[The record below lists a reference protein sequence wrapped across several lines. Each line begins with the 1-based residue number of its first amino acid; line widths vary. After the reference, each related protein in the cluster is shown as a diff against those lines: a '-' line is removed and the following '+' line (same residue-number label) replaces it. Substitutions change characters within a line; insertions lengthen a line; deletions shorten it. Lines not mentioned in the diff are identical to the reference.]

1 MKKHIILTKRGL
13 RKGIGQSISFVLVI
27 IITAIMLNLALITM
41 LNYNQSFTDIF
52 DELQSP
58 DISIATMGQGSA
70 KFEQAIKDDDR
81 VAESERTPA
90 LMFNGEITYNN
101 NKTSSVFAFFDYSV
115 ERKLGQSK
123 VTEQLSDLEIEN
135 RTNKDQL
142 PIYISKLFQSGSG
155 YQTGDTFT
163 IKTDSKTYTFFIAGF
178 TENIYLGTINT
189 LFSGVEL
196 AHKDY
201 QTLAAELG
209 ESAKGYWYKMK
220 LHDSSKAAL
229 VESDY
234 SSRFSGDYQ
243 RAVHAA
249 DRFYIQHFRTL
260 VANIIASIL
269 LTFSLI
275 ILIVGLVVVR
285 FRIQN
290 NIEDDLQTIG
300 ALKALGYTGR
310 QIMFSYVLQFSL
322 PGGAAMLVGLG
333 FSYLLLPAL
342 SEAFSSQ
349 TGLTWIQG
357 FDPVSAGLTILA
369 LLSAICFTAWASSRR
384 AGKIEPITA
393 LRSGSA
399 THSFKRNP
407 LPLKRHPNCLNLV
420 LALKDMFLRTRQN
433 ILIIIIIAAVA
444 FAGHFAVAMY
454 YNTNV
459 DPEKFIDMVGGEYPA
474 ISLAP
479 KDIKQVDEMIRYT
492 ETLSG
497 VRGSVV
503 YETKRAQI
511 FEINGFMDVSG
522 DFSKINNRGLIE
534 GRSPRYENEIALCP
548 QLLEGKNLGIG
559 DSVTLTYEDQSAD
572 YIITGYIQSSNQ
584 MGRDIQL
591 TLEGARRMDP
601 DLKLNRIY
609 VYTDEGADVAALLET
624 INKKY
629 PEAFHKAENVENIVI
644 NNAAQYLDMV
654 AIVAFLIIVITLGV
668 IGLVLYLVIKTVI
681 NRNKINIGIQKAL
694 GYTSGQIILQTAL
707 KYLPVISFG
716 AIVGSIFGA
725 LGLNPLVTKLFQG
738 MGIVQS
744 TLYVF
749 PWMAVLVSLLFTL
762 FAFPVALLVSGRI
775 RKITPI
781 ELFM

>member
-1 MKKHIILTKRGL
+1 MKTDPINKRGL

-27 IITAIMLNLALITM
+27 IITAILLNLALITM
-41 LNYNQSFTDIF
+41 LNFNRSFTDIF

-58 DISIATMGQGSA
+58 DLSIATMGQGSA

-81 VAESERTPA
+81 VAASERTPA
-90 LMFNGEITYNN
+90 LMLNGDIIYNDN
-101 NKTSSVFAFFDYSV
+101 ETTSVFAFFDRSL
-115 ERKLGQSK
+115 ERKLGKSK
-123 VTEQLSDLEIEN
+123 VTETLSNAEIKN
-135 RTNKDQL
+135 RADKDQL

-155 YQTGDTFT
+155 CATGDTFS
-163 IKTDSKTYTFFIAGF
+163 IKTDSKTHTFFVAGF

-189 LFSGVEL
+189 SFSGIEL
-196 AHKDY
+196 DHEDY
-201 QTLAAELG
+201 QTLAEELG

-220 LHDSSKAAL
+220 LHDAGQASL

-260 VANIIASIL
+260 VANIIASLL

-322 PGGAAMLVGLG
+322 PGGAAILVGLG
-333 FSYLLLPAL
+333 LSYLLLPAL
-342 SEAFSSQ
+342 SESFSSQ
-349 TGLTWIQG
+349 TGLNWIQG
-357 FDPVSAGLTILA
+357 FDPVSAGLTLLI
-369 LLSAICFTAWASSRR
+369 LLSAIFFTAWASSRR
-384 AGKIEPITA
+384 AGKIEAITA

-433 ILIIIIIAAVA
+433 ILMIIIIAAVA

-454 YNTNV
+454 YNTNI
-459 DPEKFIDMVGGEYPA
+459 DSEKFIDMVGGEYPA
-474 ISLAP
+474 INLAP
-479 KDIKQVDEMIRYT
+479 KDIEQVDEIIRYT
-492 ETLSG
+492 ETLPD

-503 YETKRAQI
+503 YLTMRAQL
-511 FEINGFMDVSG
+511 FEINGFMDVCD
-522 DFSKINNRGLIE
+522 DFSKINNRGLFE
-534 GRSPRYENEIALCP
+534 GRSPRYDNEIALCP

-559 DSVTLTYEDQSAD
+559 DSVALTYENQSAD
-572 YIITGYIQSSNQ
+572 YIITGYLQSANQ

-591 TLEGARRMDP
+591 TLEGARRMAP
-601 DLKLNRIY
+601 DLKINSIY
-609 VYTDEGADVAALLET
+609 VYTNEGTNVAAVET
-624 INKKY
+624 INTKY
-629 PEAFHKAENVENIVI
+629 PGAFYKADNVENIVI
-644 NNAAQYLDMV
+644 SNTAQYLDMV
-654 AIVAFLIIVITLGV
+654 AIVAFLIIIITLGV

-681 NRNKINIGIQKAL
+681 NRNKMNIGIQKAL
-694 GYTSGQIILQTAL
+694 GYTSSQLILQTAL
-707 KYLPVISFG
+707 KYLPVIGFG

-725 LGLNPLVTKLFQG
+725 
-738 MGIVQS
+738 
-744 TLYVF
+744 
-749 PWMAVLVSLLFTL
+749 WA
-762 FAFPVALLVSGRI
+762 
-775 RKITPI
+775 
-781 ELFM
+781 